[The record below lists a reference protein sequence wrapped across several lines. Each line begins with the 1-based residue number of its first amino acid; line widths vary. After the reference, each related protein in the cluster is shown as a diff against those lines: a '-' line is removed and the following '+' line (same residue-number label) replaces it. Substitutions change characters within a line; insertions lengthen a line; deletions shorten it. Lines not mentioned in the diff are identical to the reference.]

1 MKKNETVV
9 GIANGKLS
17 TQTKDICRSLAERG
31 VSCLVVQKENT
42 HTEIVEP
49 ADVPESQHW
58 SGKPGQD
65 LFFNGW
71 KLLF

>member
-1 MKKNETVV
+1 MKTNEETV
-9 GIANGKLS
+9 GIVIGK
-17 TQTKDICRSLAERG
+17 TTETTKDVCRLLAKQG
-31 VSCLVVQKENT
+31 ISTVVVQKEAAQP
-42 HTEIVEP
+42 EP
-49 ADVPESQHW
+49 EETDQRQW

>member
-1 MKKNETVV
+1 MKETKETSGVMIGHGTGITKSICQSLAQKGISTVV
-9 GIANGKLS
+9 I
-17 TQTKDICRSLAERG
+17 
-31 VSCLVVQKENT
+31 QKET
-42 HTEIVEP
+42 AQAEP
-49 ADVPESQHW
+49 IEAASEHW

>member
-1 MKKNETVV
+1 MKETKDTQGVMIGNGTGLTRSICQSLAQKGISTVV
-9 GIANGKLS
+9 IAK
-17 TQTKDICRSLAERG
+17 
-31 VSCLVVQKENT
+31 
-42 HTEIVEP
+42 
-49 ADVPESQHW
+49 ESQAEPTEMASEHW